1 MEQIAG
7 RYGPNRMLVAL
18 SHISQVIS
26 RVRHDA
32 VGLLREI
39 TATIRMTSWAMT
51 WCGLPNSPRDG
62 IVLRAAC
69 EGQRDMAG
77 ILNAPPHLA

>member
-32 VGLLREI
+32 DRLLREI
-39 TATIRMTSWAMT
+39 TETIHDELGYDVVWAAE
-51 WCGLPNSPRDG
+51 LPTTASSCA
-62 IVLRAAC
+62 RAAC
-69 EGQRDMAG
+69 EGQQDMAG
-77 ILNAPPHLA
+77 ILTPSPHA